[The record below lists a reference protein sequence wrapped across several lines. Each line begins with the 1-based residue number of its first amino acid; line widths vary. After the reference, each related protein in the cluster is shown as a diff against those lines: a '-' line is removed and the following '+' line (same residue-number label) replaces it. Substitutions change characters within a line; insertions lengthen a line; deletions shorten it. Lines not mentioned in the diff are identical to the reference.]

1 MQVTNTSVAYSG
13 MVTTKLA
20 RISAAARADSVEAVQ
35 AQKDVTKLGLQ
46 NQARAMGAE
55 AIINFSVSVATEPH
69 GYKITA
75 SGDSVISAEP
85 APQPSID
92 IKA

>member
-20 RISAAARADSVEAVQ
+20 RISASTRVDSIEAVQ
-35 AQKDVTKLGLQ
+35 AQKEVAKLGVQ
-46 NQARAMGAE
+46 NQARAMGAQ

-75 SGDSVISAEP
+75 SGEGVQSAEP
-85 APQPSID
+85 TPTPKVD
-92 IKA
+92 MKF